1 MKMDRILLKMS
12 GEALAGDKKHGFDE
26 ETVRDVSNQVKQIVD
41 KGIQVC
47 VVITSGEEEPQTT
60 WTELRRIP

>member
-1 MKMDRILLKMS
+1 MDRDMKMDRILLKMS

-41 KGIQVC
+41 KGIQV
-47 VVITSGEEEPQTT
+47 QK
-60 WTELRRIP
+60 LRNKDTHHDTICMW

>member
-26 ETVRDVSNQVKQIVD
+26 ETVRDCPI
-41 KGIQVC
+41 
-47 VVITSGEEEPQTT
+47 
-60 WTELRRIP
+60 R

>member
-41 KGIQVC
+41 KGIPAEV
-47 VVITSGEEEPQTT
+47 TSGEEEPQTT

>member
-26 ETVRDVSNQVKQIVD
+26 ESEMCPIR
-41 KGIQVC
+41 
-47 VVITSGEEEPQTT
+47 
-60 WTELRRIP
+60 

>member
-41 KGIQVC
+41 KGIQEE
-47 VVITSGEEEPQTT
+47 TSGEEEPQTT